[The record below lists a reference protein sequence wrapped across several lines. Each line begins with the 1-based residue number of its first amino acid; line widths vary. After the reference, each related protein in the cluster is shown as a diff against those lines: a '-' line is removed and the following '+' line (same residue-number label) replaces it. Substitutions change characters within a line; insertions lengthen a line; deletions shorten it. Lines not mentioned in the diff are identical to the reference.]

1 MVAESIVQTTN
12 SPVKQLMEQ
21 NLPEANKCVLE
32 FVRLTEKASAPF
44 LGSEKAAGADL
55 CSAEDCVIPAGERRL
70 VGTGL
75 QLAIPEGHYG
85 RVAPRSG
92 LAVKHGIDVGAGVVD
107 ADYRGE
113 LKVLLFNFGGSD
125 FEVKVGDRIA
135 QLICERISHPILR
148 EVQELTETKRG
159 AGGFGSTGV
168 NNQQQ

>member
-12 SPVKQLMEQ
+12 SPVMQLVEQ

-55 CSAEDCVIPAGERRL
+55 CSAEDCLIPAGERRL

-92 LAVKHGIDVGAGVVD
+92 LAVKHEIDVGAGVVD
-107 ADYRGE
+107 ADYHGE
-113 LKVLLFNFGGSD
+113 LK
-125 FEVKVGDRIA
+125 VKVGDRIV
-135 QLICERISHPILR
+135 QLIYERISHPVLR
-148 EVQELTETKRG
+148 EVQEISETN
-159 AGGFGSTGV
+159 GFGSTGV